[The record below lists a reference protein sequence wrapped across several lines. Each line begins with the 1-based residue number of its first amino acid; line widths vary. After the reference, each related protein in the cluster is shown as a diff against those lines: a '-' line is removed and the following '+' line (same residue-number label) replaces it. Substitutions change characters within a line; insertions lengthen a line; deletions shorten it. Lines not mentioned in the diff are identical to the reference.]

1 MDWEKTLSALAAA
14 GPQAT
19 GAAFIFAVL
28 IYMRQ
33 QEKGVREELTQSLQ
47 RLQED
52 KKLLQ
57 AQVAAL
63 ELALR
68 VKEEEIDKIRAERR
82 QAEDALDR
90 ERRLADRFREGLTQ

>member
-1 MDWEKTLSALAAA
+1 MLTALAAA

-33 QEKGVREELTQSLQ
+33 QEKGMREELSQSLQ

-57 AQVAAL
+57 SQVAAL
-63 ELALR
+63 EAVLKS
-68 VKEEEIDKIRAERR
+68 KEEEIDRVRAERR
-82 QAEDALDR
+82 VVEDALDR
-90 ERRLADRFREGLTQ
+90 EKRLADRFREGLTP